1 LCLLSPI
8 EGETEKRKEKKQGKN
23 VMGGFVDDLVI
34 FITATS
40 SEAIIIKDCLKKYS
54 SWSGQTVNANKSI
67 IMFCKNTA
75 ASNVSAIRNGLPY
88 QITPVNAKHLGL
100 PIPYDKSKASV
111 FSDILDKVNGKIKG

>member
-88 QITPVNAKHLGL
+88 HLGL